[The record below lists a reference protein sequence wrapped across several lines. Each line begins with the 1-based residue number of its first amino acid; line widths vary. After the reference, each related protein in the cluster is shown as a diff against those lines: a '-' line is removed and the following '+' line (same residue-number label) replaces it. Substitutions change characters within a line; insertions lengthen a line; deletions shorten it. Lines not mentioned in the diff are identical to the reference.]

1 MKSASPPQK
10 AVADV
15 VSEALLYPSRSGL
28 KLSAFWDHRAEGFER
43 CPFVIVAPK
52 YGETKKNN
60 LQLAYLLAAN
70 GMNVVRFDHANHVG
84 ESAGEKTAFTLPGG
98 VEDILATVDHLVARF
113 GISSV
118 SLLAS
123 SLSARTALR
132 AAARDPRIGHLVCI
146 VGVVNVRHTL
156 REVYR
161 EDLVAN
167 HLAGKTWG
175 VTDILGHEIDFDQFL
190 AHACDSQMHD
200 LEGAARDLAATTIPV
215 TYFSGEEDTWV
226 LFGEVEQVVGR
237 APRGRVVKLAGAKHE
252 VRENEPVAQKA
263 FNEVV
268 GEIIREAWGLENA
281 PTELRTPDIRQVFAQ
296 NRIER
301 ARLKKA
307 SPTGPSELSFWSDY
321 LRKFDLLGRVED
333 YCTYLELVGELL
345 GPFKPG
351 ERVLD
356 AGCGSGLF
364 GAWLLRNLPAVP
376 RSGSPMLYVGLDLTQ
391 HGLAES
397 SAKHTALIA
406 ARAKADRTWVE
417 RGVDVMYARANFDRI
432 GPEAD
437 PREMPRFVDGMFDV
451 ICCSLV
457 LSYLVDPSI
466 VLAEFR
472 RLLRPGGRL
481 MVSSMKPHCDMSTIY
496 RDFMDQGV
504 SGTELQSARN
514 LLSAAGQIKLK
525 EEQGYYVFYSGEQ
538 LVDMLRAAG
547 FRDMQVFASF
557 GDQAVVVRSSA

>member
-1 MKSASPPQK
+1 MKSASPPKK

-15 VSEALLYPSRSGL
+15 VSEALLYPNASGL

-43 CPFVIVAPK
+43 CPFVVVAPK

-60 LQLAYLLAAN
+60 LQLGYLLAAN
-70 GMNVVRFDHANHVG
+70 GMNVVRFDHANHIG
-84 ESAGEKTAFTLPGG
+84 ESGGEKTAFTLPGG
-98 VEDILATVDHLVARF
+98 VDDIVATVDYLSRRF
-113 GISSV
+113 GVANV

-132 AAARDPRIGHLVCI
+132 AAARDPRITHLVCI
-146 VGVVNVRHTL
+146 VGVVNVGATL

-167 HLAGKTWG
+167 HLAGKRWG
-175 VTDILGHEIDFDQFL
+175 ITDILGHEIDFDQFL
-190 AHACDSQMHD
+190 ASACASGMHD
-200 LEGAARDLAATTIPV
+200 LEGSGRDLASLAIPV
-215 TYFSGEEDTWV
+215 TFFSGEDDTWV
-226 LFGEVEQVVGR
+226 AFREVQQVVGL
-237 APRGRVVKLAGAKHE
+237 AARGRVVKLAGAKHE
-252 VRENEPVAQKA
+252 VREKEAVAQKA
-263 FNEVV
+263 FSDIVGEVV
-268 GEIIREAWGLENA
+268 REAWGLENSPA
-281 PTELRTPDIRQVFAQ
+281 ELRVPDTKQVFAQ

-307 SPTGPSELSFWSDY
+307 APVGPSELSFWSDY
-321 LRKFDLLGRVED
+321 LQKFDLLGRVED
-333 YCTYLELVGELL
+333 YCAYLDLVGELL
-345 GPFKPG
+345 GPFRPG
-351 ERVLD
+351 EAVLD

-364 GAWLLRNLPAVP
+364 GAWLLRNLPPAA
-376 RSGSPMLYVGLDLTQ
+376 RSAPPLLYVGLDLTQ

-397 SAKHTALIA
+397 TAKHTALLA
-406 ARAKADRTWVE
+406 ARARADRAWHE

-432 GPEAD
+432 GPDAE
-437 PREMPRFVDGMFDV
+437 PREMPRFPDAMFHA

-457 LSYLVDPSI
+457 LSYLSDPS
-466 VLAEFR
+466 VLLSELR

-504 SGTELQSARN
+504 STTELQSARN

-525 EEQGYYVFYSGEQ
+525 EEQGYYVFYSGDQ
-538 LVDMLRAAG
+538 LVELLRGAG

-557 GDQAVVVRSSA
+557 GDQAVVVRSVA

>member
-15 VSEALLYPSRSGL
+15 VSEALLYPNLSGL
-28 KLSAFWDHRAEGFER
+28 KLSAFWDHRAEGYER

-60 LQLAYLLAAN
+60 LQLGHLLAAN
-70 GMNVVRFDHANHVG
+70 GMNVIRFDHANHVG

-98 VEDILATVDHLVARF
+98 VDDIVATIDYLATRF
-113 GISSV
+113 QIASV

-132 AAARDPRIGHLVCI
+132 AAARDRRIAHLVCI

-190 AHACDSQMHD
+190 ASACAAEMHD
-200 LEGAARDLAATTIPV
+200 LEGAGRDLAATTIPI
-215 TYFSGEEDTWV
+215 TYFSGEDDTWV
-226 LFGEVEQVVGR
+226 SFQEVEQVVRR

-252 VRENEPVAQKA
+252 VRESEPVAQKA

-268 GEIIREAWGLENA
+268 GEVIREAWGLEN
-281 PTELRTPDIRQVFAQ
+281 PPSELRVPDLRQVFAQ

-307 SPTGPSELSFWSDY
+307 APAGPSELSFWSDY

-333 YCTYLELVGELL
+333 YCAYLDLVGELL

-351 ERVLD
+351 EAVLD

-364 GAWLLRNLPAVP
+364 GAWLLRNLPAAP
-376 RSGSPMLYVGLDLTQ
+376 RSSPPILYVGLDLTQ

-397 SAKHTALIA
+397 CAKHSTLLA
-406 ARAKADRTWVE
+406 ARAKAAITWAE

-432 GPEAD
+432 GAGEGE
-437 PREMPRFVDGMFDV
+437 REMPRFADGMFDV

-481 MVSSMKPHCDMSTIY
+481 IVSSMKPHCDMSTIY

-504 SGTELQSARN
+504 SGTELESARN

-538 LVDMLRAAG
+538 LADMLRAAG
-547 FRDMQVFASF
+547 FRDTQMFVSF
-557 GDQAVVVRSSA
+557 GDQAVVVRSAA